1 MAMATTCQKIKKI
14 TQGRRK
20 IEIKQLENKSTKHV
34 TFSKRRAGLFKKAS
48 ELCVLCGVDIAIIA
62 YSPGEKAYSFGHPN
76 VDTVLNS
83 YLTGNA
89 LPAYSAVNPWPVEEF
104 NKEYAESLKELDDEK
119 KLLADIDQDLTSKK
133 KMGNNNIGFLWDE
146 PIDEMGIEELEQYL
160 AAMKEMRAKA
170 TDQYLRMRNSINRL
184 QTSDYK
190 YNGGLGYYNDQGLGD
205 YNRHEYGNNCLSG
218 ISGTGEDVG
227 STSSGG
233 FGLGINNYQF
243 GNPSSGGQIGGD
255 FGASSC
261 TGFGLGNY
269 QFCSNLQISTTA
281 PGSSTGGYGVGDY
294 EHHACRK

>member
-1 MAMATTCQKIKKI
+1 MAMATTDQKIKKI

-48 ELCVLCGVDIAIIA
+48 ELCVLCGVNIAIIA
-62 YSPGEKAYSFGHPN
+62 YSPGEKAYSFSHPN

-104 NKEYAESLKELDDEK
+104 NKKYAESLKELEDEK
-119 KLLADIDQDLTSKK
+119 KRLADIDEDLTSKK
-133 KMGNNNIGFLWDE
+133 KMRNNIGFLWDE
-146 PIDEMGIEELEQYL
+146 PIDGMGIEELEQYL
-160 AAMKEMRAKA
+160 AAMKEMRAKC
-170 TDQYLRMRNSINRL
+170 QRQQIR
-184 QTSDYK
+184 
-190 YNGGLGYYNDQGLGD
+190 LGD
-205 YNRHEYGNNCLSG
+205 YHDHHEYGNCLSG
-218 ISGTGEDVG
+218 SGTGEDVG

-243 GNPSSGGQIGGD
+243 GNLSSTGGDNGGD

-261 TGFGLGNY
+261 TGIGLGNY
-269 QFCSNLQISTTA
+269 QFCSNYLSTA
-281 PGSSTGGYGVGDY
+281 PGSGGYGVGDY
-294 EHHACRK
+294 DHHLGTSTAGYGFGVQ